1 MIDTV
6 VMKIPFNKCIITDFN
21 QFGSEQ
27 KVTNLLN
34 SFINAE
40 PIPNNPKPWHNK
52 IGYFPRITLIK
63 SYKIDGSY
71 VYFKIECSVPK
82 ILFDNNIYEYS
93 EEYFYLFLWVLQ
105 DKLWRMGLWIEI
117 RNIENAYI
125 SRIDFSKN
133 IILPNNCHS
142 FIRYVNKIPLDSRLE
157 KTETSYSNK
166 GCGSKQYSDDF
177 QISIYDK
184 RLEFNK
190 ALYSGDKEHH
200 LENNKYQQKL
210 DAKIRHNRKNILKFE
225 ISFFKKRKLKELC
238 ESLSIDVGEYRLH
251 NLLKPNV
258 SKVILQ
264 HYAHKIISSIRK
276 LNLDSI
282 DEMTMLDRIQKA
294 YPNAEN
300 NKILRLFSQN
310 ILLSKYGTEL
320 FQHRFEYKSDELCK
334 LRQELDKINSA
345 ENSSFS
351 SIMQNIHS
359 VEDCLEEFSPLE
371 ESDFFER

>member
-1 MIDTV
+1 
-6 VMKIPFNKCIITDFN
+6 MKIPFNRALIKDFE
-21 QFGSEQ
+21 QFSSEQ
-27 KVTNLLN
+27 KVERLLN
-34 SFINAE
+34 CSIDVK
-40 PIPNNPKPWHNK
+40 PIKNNPKPWHNK

-63 SYKIDGSY
+63 SYNIDGSY

-157 KTETSYSNK
+157 KTETSYDNK
-166 GCGSKQYSDDF
+166 GYGSKQYSNDF
-177 QISIYDK
+177 QISVYDK
-184 RLEFNK
+184 GLEFNK

-200 LENNKYQQKL
+200 LESNRYQQKL

-238 ESLSIDVGEYRLH
+238 ETLNIDAGEYRLH
-251 NLLKPNV
+251 NLLKPNI
-258 SKVILQ
+258 SKTILQ
-264 HYAHKIISSIRK
+264 HYAHKITSSIRK

-282 DEMTMLDRIQKA
+282 DEMAMLDRIQKA
-294 YPNAEN
+294 YPKAEN
-300 NKILRLFSQN
+300 NKILRLFTQN
-310 ILLSKYGTEL
+310 ILFSKYGTEL
-320 FQHRFEYKSDELCK
+320 FQHRFGYKSDELCK
-334 LRQELDKINSA
+334 LRGELQQINST

-351 SIMQNIHS
+351 SIMENINA
-359 VEDCLEEFSPLE
+359 VEDCLEEFSPLK
-371 ESDFFER
+371 ESDFLMCENG